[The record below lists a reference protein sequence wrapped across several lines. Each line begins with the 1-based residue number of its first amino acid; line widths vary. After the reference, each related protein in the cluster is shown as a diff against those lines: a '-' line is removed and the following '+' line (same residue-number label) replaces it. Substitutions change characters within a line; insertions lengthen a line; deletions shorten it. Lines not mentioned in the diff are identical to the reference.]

1 MSFDLL
7 NLGKNATLAHQR
19 SLQITGNNIANVN
32 TEGYVRER
40 PMYTQANFG
49 AGLDRMQVER
59 MVDQFTQR
67 QVRIDTSRA
76 GFTTAYLDQA
86 RRIDTILGSDTG
98 SVITAIEDFFDLMQD
113 TNNDPG
119 SLTYR
124 ELLLTEGQSVTA
136 RMRDFAGFLD
146 NQYSQFNERLELEVQ
161 RANTLV
167 ESIANINRE
176 ISSVQN
182 DRALASG
189 SLNSLLNE
197 RDQKIRELS
206 DYVQVNVKDFANGRQ
221 NITLAGGQSLVMEDG
236 TFNLIALQGNPNP
249 NRLELTTQ
257 TESGGNII
265 NIPAD
270 IAALGG
276 KIGGM
281 VAYRDEVLEPTQF
294 KLGQLAMGFADALN
308 EQQRLGMDLDNELGS
323 QLFDL
328 RQTEIQALP
337 FTHSNSA
344 GGQVINVRVE
354 PGNAAQLTAHRY
366 ELRMTGDDTFR
377 VVALD
382 TNGRVIGN
390 ETDYAEGTVG
400 DSSDW
405 IGGLGNGM
413 QFNFAGGTFAA
424 GDKFEVNF
432 TQNAAQNI
440 FMGITRPEDLALAAP
455 VRVAEGSENSGGG
468 VLSFNGI
475 NSTDSFFDGNG
486 LATDAPV
493 QLEYLAF
500 EDGRH
505 KIAIRDTQG
514 EVLGYYEGTHMENVL
529 ANAVAWDGAGWNQ
542 NQPWDVTTVSID
554 FANDPALYDQQPD
567 YEISVIGNP
576 DSGDTFNIE
585 YNTNGFADN
594 TNSVA
599 MSELQREKTLRRNPN
614 VEGEKNM
621 MTLNEG
627 YGRMVSDVG
636 NKVAQARTADEAAAS
651 LLEQSTGFYESVSG
665 VSLDE
670 EASNLLKYEQSY
682 NAAARIITV
691 SQTIFDTLLN
701 AAR

>member
-7 NLGKNATLAHQR
+7 NLGKNATLSHQR
-19 SLQITGNNIANVN
+19 SLQVTGNNIANVN
-32 TEGYVRER
+32 TAGFVRER
-40 PMYTQANFG
+40 AMYTQASFG
-49 AGLDRMQVER
+49 EGLDRMQVER

-86 RRIDTILGSDTG
+86 RRIDTVLGNDTG

-265 NIPAD
+265 NIPTD

-323 QLFDL
+323 QL
-328 RQTEIQALP
+328 
-337 FTHSNSA
+337 
-344 GGQVINVRVE
+344 
-354 PGNAAQLTAHRY
+354 
-366 ELRMTGDDTFR
+366 
-377 VVALD
+377 
-382 TNGRVIGN
+382 
-390 ETDYAEGTVG
+390 
-400 DSSDW
+400 
-405 IGGLGNGM
+405 
-413 QFNFAGGTFAA
+413 
-424 GDKFEVNF
+424 
-432 TQNAAQNI
+432 
-440 FMGITRPEDLALAAP
+440 
-455 VRVAEGSENSGGG
+455 
-468 VLSFNGI
+468 
-475 NSTDSFFDGNG
+475 
-486 LATDAPV
+486 
-493 QLEYLAF
+493 
-500 EDGRH
+500 
-505 KIAIRDTQG
+505 
-514 EVLGYYEGTHMENVL
+514 
-529 ANAVAWDGAGWNQ
+529 
-542 NQPWDVTTVSID
+542 
-554 FANDPALYDQQPD
+554 
-567 YEISVIGNP
+567 
-576 DSGDTFNIE
+576 
-585 YNTNGFADN
+585 
-594 TNSVA
+594 
-599 MSELQREKTLRRNPN
+599 
-614 VEGEKNM
+614 
-621 MTLNEG
+621 
-627 YGRMVSDVG
+627 
-636 NKVAQARTADEAAAS
+636 
-651 LLEQSTGFYESVSG
+651 
-665 VSLDE
+665 
-670 EASNLLKYEQSY
+670 
-682 NAAARIITV
+682 
-691 SQTIFDTLLN
+691 
-701 AAR
+701 